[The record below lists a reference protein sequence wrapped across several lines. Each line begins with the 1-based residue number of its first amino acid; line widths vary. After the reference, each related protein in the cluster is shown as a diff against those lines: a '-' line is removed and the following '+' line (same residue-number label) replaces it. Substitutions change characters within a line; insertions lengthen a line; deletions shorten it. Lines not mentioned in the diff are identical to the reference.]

1 MKPALAHFAKQRG
14 LFLRFRFHTQQKKNR
29 NQEPEGSCGG
39 GVGGAGGMPE
49 SQGEHIA
56 PTQPSRVL
64 WGGGQLTKTLES
76 MENPGGDHGNA
87 REGPRWRR
95 LLGGMPVELPMP
107 HRGGGAHQGYI
118 QNIKVGKARHACNL
132 EHFCTGTQNMHDLTA
147 VAIRTTHSAIGA
159 NQSHVT
165 HLSTTHGA
173 TAFSPTPKPLE

>member
-14 LFLRFRFHTQQKKNR
+14 LFLRFRFHTQQKKIAIR
-29 NQEPEGSCGG
+29 SPRGR
-39 GVGGAGGMPE
+39 VGGAWGVQGGCQRAKG
-49 SQGEHIA
+49 S
-56 PTQPSRVL
+56 TLRRRSRLVCFG
-64 WGGGQLTKTLES
+64 GGGQLTKTLES